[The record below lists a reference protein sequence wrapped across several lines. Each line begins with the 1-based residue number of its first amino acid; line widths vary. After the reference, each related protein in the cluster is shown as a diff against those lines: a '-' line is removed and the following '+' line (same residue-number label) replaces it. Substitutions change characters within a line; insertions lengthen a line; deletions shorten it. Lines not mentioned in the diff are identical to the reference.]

1 MVTITNTQTTSSST
15 IQPRLR
21 FDADYIKTYSGMIK
35 IALLIMALVNI
46 ITINVSALSNG
57 TTTYYN
63 STVSVGFWYTL
74 VMLFLFLFH
83 VPEKFYRMPWLP
95 VEIGVNVIV
104 GLMYFIASIMAILVP
119 DAAHTVAGIFGFITL
134 AGYAYGG
141 YLKFNQYRNGEL
153 AQGSLTSSRTTTTQ
167 QQSSAYPA

>member
-1 MVTITNTQTTSSST
+1 MAVTHAS
-15 IQPRLR
+15 L
-21 FDADYIKTYSGMIK
+21 IK
-35 IALLIMALVNI
+35 IMALVNI
-46 ITINVSALSNG
+46 ITINVSSLSNG

-74 VMLFLFLFH
+74 IMLFLFLFH

-95 VEIGVNVIV
+95 VEIGVNVLV

-119 DAAHTVAGIFGFITL
+119 DAVHTIAGIFGFVTL

-153 AQGSLTSSRTTTTQ
+153 AQGSLTTSRTTTTTTITT
-167 QQSSAYPA
+167 QSSAYPA